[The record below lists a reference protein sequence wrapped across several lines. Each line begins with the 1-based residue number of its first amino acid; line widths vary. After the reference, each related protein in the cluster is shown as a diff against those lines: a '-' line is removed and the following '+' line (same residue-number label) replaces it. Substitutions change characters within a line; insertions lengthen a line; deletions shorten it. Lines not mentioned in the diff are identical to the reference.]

1 MKTGLYDVDFYR
13 WTVEQSDRLRLGNL
27 DGLDLESLAEEIAS
41 LGKQQQQELRNRLGV
56 LIGHL
61 LKWEYKSDK
70 RSKSWVFT
78 IKEQQRELIFLIAD
92 NPSLKSC
99 LSEAILRG
107 YAQGFDLAVKETNFK
122 RKDFPQKCPYTI
134 AQIFDTNFPDQ
145 INEDFD

>member
-1 MKTGLYDVDFYR
+1 MKTGLYEVDFYR

-27 DGLDLESLAEEIAS
+27 DGLDLENLAEEIAS

-56 LIGHL
+56 LLGHL
-61 LKWEYKSDK
+61 LKWEYQSDK

-78 IKEQQRELIFLIAD
+78 IKEQRRELIFLIAD
-92 NPSLKSC
+92 NPSLEFH

-107 YAQGFDLAVKETNFK
+107 YAQGFDLAVKETNLK

-134 AQIFDTNFPDQ
+134 AQIFDENFPDE